1 MNRYPA
7 WINLLV
13 AASVAVGLLFAAPN
27 FFGDDPAVQI
37 SRSDGSALESPES
50 DRYMQLLEDSNIEPK
65 ATYLDDGRALIRFDL
80 VDDQLKASDLLRH
93 ELGKAYVV
101 ALTLAPRT
109 PDWLRA
115 LGLRPMSLGLDLR
128 GGVHF
133 LFEVDMDAAIEQRL
147 ESYAEDFSRLL
158 REERI
163 RRNVRVVGG
172 EVRVRLGDPND
183 LDKAEKLISEAE
195 PLMSVQRGTIEGE
208 TGLIVTMTVDQIRDR
223 QNFAI
228 EQNTVTLRNRV
239 NELGVAEPVVQR
251 QGVNRIVVQLP
262 GVQDPSQAERVLGAT
277 ATLEFRLVCEGQ
289 NAFDAQARGRAPLG
303 CELFLDRAGTPVL
316 LRRATIV
323 TGDQLVDASQGFDQ
337 QTASPAVFVR
347 LDSRGADSM
356 LMTTRENL
364 NKPMAVVFVEQRRET
379 VEQNGE
385 PVEVTRIDKQVISI
399 ATIRGVFS
407 SNFQITGLD
416 IVEARD
422 LSLLL
427 RAGALAA
434 PIYKVEERTIGPS
447 LGQDN
452 IDKGLRAI
460 LIGFGLVVLFMAVYY
475 RGFGIIAD
483 AALLANLV
491 FIVALLSMLQASLT
505 LPGIA
510 GILLTL
516 GMAVDANALIFER
529 IREELRNGNTP
540 QASISAGYEKALSTI
555 ADANITTLIAAIVLF
570 VFGTGPVKG
579 FAVTLSLGIL
589 TSMFTSIIGTRAI
602 VNLVFGGRKTRAA
615 SDLGSRFSCE
625 YFQKNNSNR
634 LHAEAWSHSGVVNTR
649 NRYFDRCLEHARA
662 ELWHRFHRRR
672 SARGRLFGSGRPGS
686 DPPVSGPRRIRR
698 SAGTEFRHCTG
709 CDDQIA
715 ATRRHGQQ
723 PARRGDTPGSARFR
737 R

>member
-13 AASVAVGLLFAAPN
+13 AASVLVGLLFAAPN

-37 SRSDGSALESPES
+37 SRADASALESLEL
-50 DRYMQLLEDSNIEPK
+50 DRFEQLLEEIDVVPK
-65 ATYLDDGRALIRFDL
+65 SGYLDDGKVLMRFNLFEDQIR
-80 VDDQLKASDLLRH
+80 ASDLLR
-93 ELGKAYVV
+93 EKLGRPYVV

-109 PDWLRA
+109 PDWLRS

-133 LFEVDMDAAIEQRL
+133 LFEVDMEAAILQRL

-158 REERI
+158 REQRI
-163 RRNVRVVGG
+163 RRNVRVVGR
-172 EVRVRLGDPND
+172 EVRVRLGDPDD
-183 LDKAEKLISEAE
+183 LDRAERLISEAE
-195 PLMSVQRGTIEGE
+195 PLMLVERSTTAEGS
-208 TGLIVTMTVDQIRDR
+208 LVVTMTSDQIRER

-228 EQNTVTLRNRV
+228 EQNTGTLRNRV

-251 QGVNRIVVQLP
+251 QGFNRIVVQLP

-277 ATLEFRLVCEGQ
+277 ATLEFRLVCEGE

-303 CELFLDRAGTPVL
+303 CELFLERSGTPVL
-316 LRRATIV
+316 LRRVTIV
-323 TGDQLVDASQGFDQ
+323 TGGQLVDARQGFDQ
-337 QTASPAVFVR
+337 QTSSPAVFVR

-356 LMTTRENL
+356 LMTTKENL

-379 VEQNGE
+379 VERNGE
-385 PVEVTRIDKQVISI
+385 FVEVTRVDKQVISI

-416 IVEARD
+416 LVEARD

-452 IDKGLRAI
+452 IDKGLTAI
-460 LIGFGLVVLFMAVYY
+460 LIGFGLVVLFMAIYY
-475 RGFGIIAD
+475 RGFGVIAD
-483 AALLANLV
+483 LALLTNLV

-510 GILLTL
+510 GIVLTV
-516 GMAVDANALIFER
+516 GMAVDANVLIFER
-529 IREELRNGNTP
+529 IREEIRNGNSP
-540 QASISAGYEKALSTI
+540 QASINAGYEKALSTI

-570 VFGTGPVKG
+570 AFGTGPVKG

-602 VNLVFGGRKTRAA
+602 VNLAFGRRK
-615 SDLGSRFSCE
+615 LE
-625 YFQKNNSNR
+625 R
-634 LHAEAWSHSGVVNTR
+634 L
-649 NRYFDRCLEHARA
+649 
-662 ELWHRFHRRR
+662 
-672 SARGRLFGSGRPGS
+672 P
-686 DPPVSGPRRIRR
+686 I
-698 SAGTEFRHCTG
+698 
-709 CDDQIA
+709 
-715 ATRRHGQQ
+715 
-723 PARRGDTPGSARFR
+723 
-737 R
+737 

>member
-50 DRYMQLLEDSNIEPK
+50 DRYMQLLKDSNIEPK
-65 ATYLDDGRALIRFDL
+65 SAYVDDGRVLIRFDL
-80 VDDQLKASDLLRH
+80 VDDQLKASDLLRQ
-93 ELGKAYVV
+93 ELGKGYVV

-163 RRNVRVVGG
+163 RRNVRVVGR

-183 LDKAEKLISEAE
+183 LDKAEELISEAE

-208 TGLIVTMTVDQIRDR
+208 RGLIVTMTVDQIRDR

-303 CELFLDRAGTPVL
+303 CELFLDRAGSPVL

-323 TGDQLVDASQGFDQ
+323 TGGQLVDASQGFDQ
-337 QTASPAVFVR
+337 QTSSPAVFVR

-364 NKPMAVVFVEQRRET
+364 NKPMAVVYVEQRRET

-385 PVEVTRIDKQVISI
+385 PVEVTRVDKQVISI

-475 RGFGIIAD
+475 RGFGLIAD
-483 AALLANLV
+483 VALLANLV

-510 GILLTL
+510 GILLTV
-516 GMAVDANALIFER
+516 GMAVDANVLIFER

-602 VNLVFGGRKTRAA
+602 VNLVFGGRK
-615 SDLGSRFSCE
+615 LE
-625 YFQKNNSNR
+625 R
-634 LHAEAWSHSGVVNTR
+634 L
-649 NRYFDRCLEHARA
+649 
-662 ELWHRFHRRR
+662 
-672 SARGRLFGSGRPGS
+672 
-686 DPPVSGPRRIRR
+686 PV
-698 SAGTEFRHCTG
+698 
-709 CDDQIA
+709 
-715 ATRRHGQQ
+715 
-723 PARRGDTPGSARFR
+723 
-737 R
+737 

>member
-1 MNRYPA
+1 MNRYPV

-13 AASVAVGLLFAAPN
+13 AASVAIGLLFAAPN
-27 FFGDDPAVQI
+27 FFGDDPAIQI
-37 SRSDGSALESPES
+37 SRADGAALESPES
-50 DRYMQLLEDSNIEPK
+50 DLFVQLLEDENIGQIS
-65 ATYLDDGRALIRFDL
+65 AFLDDGRALIRFNL
-80 VDDQLKASDLLRH
+80 VEDQLKASDLLRQ
-93 ELGKAYVV
+93 ELGRSYVV

-133 LFEVDMDAAIEQRL
+133 LFEVDMEAAIAQRL

-163 RRNVRVVGG
+163 RRNVRVVGH
-172 EVRVRLGDPND
+172 EVRVRLGDPDD
-183 LDKAEKLISEAE
+183 LDKAEELISEAE
-195 PLMSVQRGTIEGE
+195 PLMSVKRGTIEGE
-208 TGLIVTMTVDQIRDR
+208 RGLVVTMTPDQIRDR

-251 QGVNRIVVQLP
+251 QGLNRIVVQLP

-303 CELFLDRAGTPVL
+303 CELFMDRAGTPVL
-316 LRRATIV
+316 LRRASIV
-323 TGDQLVDASQGFDQ
+323 TGAQLVDASQGFDQ

-356 LMTTRENL
+356 LMTTKENL
-364 NKPMAVVFVEQRRET
+364 NKPMAVLFVEQRRET

-385 PVEVTRIDKQVISI
+385 FVEVTRVDKQVISV

-452 IDKGLRAI
+452 IDKGMRAI
-460 LIGFGLVVLFMAVYY
+460 LIGFGLVVLFMAIYY
-475 RGFGIIAD
+475 RGFGLIANL
-483 AALLANLV
+483 ALLTNLV

-510 GILLTL
+510 GILLTV
-516 GMAVDANALIFER
+516 GMAVDANVLIFER

-555 ADANITTLIAAIVLF
+555 ADANITTLIAAVVLF
-570 VFGTGPVKG
+570 VLGTGPVKG

-589 TSMFTSIIGTRAI
+589 TSMFTSIIGTRTI
-602 VNLVFGGRKTRAA
+602 VNLVFGGRK
-615 SDLGSRFSCE
+615 LE
-625 YFQKNNSNR
+625 R
-634 LHAEAWSHSGVVNTR
+634 L
-649 NRYFDRCLEHARA
+649 
-662 ELWHRFHRRR
+662 
-672 SARGRLFGSGRPGS
+672 P
-686 DPPVSGPRRIRR
+686 I
-698 SAGTEFRHCTG
+698 
-709 CDDQIA
+709 
-715 ATRRHGQQ
+715 
-723 PARRGDTPGSARFR
+723 
-737 R
+737 

>member
-13 AASVAVGLLFAAPN
+13 AASVLVGLLFAAPN

-37 SRSDGSALESPES
+37 SRADASALESLEL
-50 DRYMQLLEDSNIEPK
+50 DRFEQLLEEIDVVPK
-65 ATYLDDGRALIRFDL
+65 SGYLDDGKVLMRFNL
-80 VDDQLKASDLLRH
+80 FEDQLRASDLLRQK
-93 ELGKAYVV
+93 LGRPYVV

-109 PDWLRA
+109 PDWLRS

-133 LFEVDMDAAIEQRL
+133 LFEVDMEAAILQRL

-158 REERI
+158 REQRI
-163 RRNVRVVGG
+163 RRNVRVVGR
-172 EVRVRLGDPND
+172 EVRVRLGDPDD
-183 LDKAEKLISEAE
+183 LDRAERLISEAE
-195 PLMSVQRGTIEGE
+195 PLMLVERSTTAEGS
-208 TGLIVTMTVDQIRDR
+208 LVVTMTSDQIRER

-228 EQNTVTLRNRV
+228 EQNTGTLRNRV

-251 QGVNRIVVQLP
+251 QGFNRIVVQLP

-277 ATLEFRLVCEGQ
+277 ATLEFRLVCEGE

-303 CELFLDRAGTPVL
+303 CELFLERAGTPVL
-316 LRRATIV
+316 LRRVTIV
-323 TGDQLVDASQGFDQ
+323 TGDQLVDARQGFDQ
-337 QTASPAVFVR
+337 QTSSPAVFVR

-356 LMTTRENL
+356 LMTTKENL

-385 PVEVTRIDKQVISI
+385 FVEVTRVDKQVISI

-416 IVEARD
+416 LVEARD

-460 LIGFGLVVLFMAVYY
+460 LIGFGLVVLFMAIYY
-475 RGFGIIAD
+475 RGFGVIAD
-483 AALLANLV
+483 LALLTNLV

-510 GILLTL
+510 GIVLTV
-516 GMAVDANALIFER
+516 GMAVDANVLIFER
-529 IREELRNGNTP
+529 IREEIRNGNSP
-540 QASISAGYEKALSTI
+540 QASINAGYEKAFSTI

-570 VFGTGPVKG
+570 AFGTGPVKG

-602 VNLVFGGRKTRAA
+602 VNLAFGRRK
-615 SDLGSRFSCE
+615 LE
-625 YFQKNNSNR
+625 R
-634 LHAEAWSHSGVVNTR
+634 L
-649 NRYFDRCLEHARA
+649 
-662 ELWHRFHRRR
+662 
-672 SARGRLFGSGRPGS
+672 
-686 DPPVSGPRRIRR
+686 PV
-698 SAGTEFRHCTG
+698 
-709 CDDQIA
+709 
-715 ATRRHGQQ
+715 
-723 PARRGDTPGSARFR
+723 
-737 R
+737 